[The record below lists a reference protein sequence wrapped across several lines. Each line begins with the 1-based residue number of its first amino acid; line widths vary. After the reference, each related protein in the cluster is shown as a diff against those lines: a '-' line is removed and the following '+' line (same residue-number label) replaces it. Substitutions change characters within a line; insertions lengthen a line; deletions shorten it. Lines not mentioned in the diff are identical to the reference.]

1 MSGMDWNDVF
11 ALPDTALAGGRR
23 IPKTV
28 LTSRAM
34 LTKHEQRVL
43 DKMRRLEHFATVAK
57 GTAQVLPRVDDEYD
71 IQSVIFLRCEMAGD
85 SEAVAEVARLLHGC
99 FPNPTVICQEAG
111 GKVAISAS
119 LTRKSHAERGATVV
133 YDVESTGLFDPDD
146 ERYRP
151 LIAAL
156 AFDALP
162 QDDLL
167 SYLRALA
174 GCLRLSRAIGPL
186 GFYPSCAPE
195 DREHL
200 LALVADYD
208 ASQRQVDGL
217 AEQRRAKDVS
227 PNESARLRVQ
237 IRKAERQRNA
247 ALDEIKTICQVFGN
261 TPDKGDR

>member
-1 MSGMDWNDVF
+1 MSAQWEDILR
-11 ALPDTALAGGRR
+11 LPQTAYAGGRR

-34 LTKHEQRVL
+34 LTRHEQRTL

-71 IQSVIFLRCEMAGD
+71 VQSVIFLRCEMAPD
-85 SEAVAEVARLLHGC
+85 SQAVAEVARLLHGC
-99 FPNPTVICQEAG
+99 FPNPTVILQEAG
-111 GKVAISAS
+111 DEAAVSAS
-119 LTRKSHAERGATVV
+119 LTRRSHAERGATVV

-146 ERYRP
+146 PRYRP
-151 LIAAL
+151 FLDSL
-156 AFDALP
+156 AFARLP

-174 GCLRLSRAIGPL
+174 SCVRLSRAIGPL
-186 GFYPSCAPE
+186 GFYPSCEPQ

-208 ASQRQVDGL
+208 RQQGEVTAL
-217 AEQRRAKDVS
+217 EEERRAKDVS
-227 PNESARLRVQ
+227 PNESARLRMR
-237 IRKAERQRNA
+237 IRKAERQRDGTLA
-247 ALDEIKTICQVFGN
+247 EIRGLCTTGDDESEGLL
-261 TPDKGDR
+261 